1 MLAEPL
7 PSSAVKPRAF
17 ARILQLTDF
26 HLGESDEKK
35 VYGIETARCLDNVI
49 AHFLRKDWDP
59 DLLLLTGDLA
69 EEPTPA
75 TYSSIAQRFI
85 PLGIQTACLPGN
97 HDDPFTMH
105 KTLASR
111 GLGVPNMVALDQWRI
126 LLLDS
131 AQSGSSRG
139 RLGRQQLDWLE
150 SSLSEYKENWIL
162 VALHHHPISSGS
174 PWMDG
179 MRVEDSDEF
188 LSLISAFTHVKAC
201 IFGHVH
207 QEIDCNIRGIRFLG
221 SPSTCVQFA
230 PGCHSLTTNTDH
242 PGYRVLDLF
251 DTGEIDTQVVRI

>member
-1 MLAEPL
+1 M
-7 PSSAVKPRAF
+7 
-17 ARILQLTDF
+17 D
-26 HLGESDEKK
+26 
-35 VYGIETARCLDNVI
+35 
-49 AHFLRKDWDP
+49 HFLRKNWDP

-69 EEPTPA
+69 EEPTQV
-75 TYSSIAQRFI
+75 TYSGIVQRFI
-85 PLGIQTACLPGN
+85 PLGIKTACLPGN
-97 HDDPFTMH
+97 HDDPVTMRA
-105 KTLASR
+105 TLTSKD
-111 GLGVPNMVALDQWRI
+111 LDVPKVVAIGQWRV

-131 AQSGSSRG
+131 SQPCSSRG
-139 RLGRQQLDWLE
+139 KLGRQQLDWLE
-150 SSLSEYKENWIL
+150 STLREYRQNWVL

-207 QEIDCNIRGIRFLG
+207 QDIDCNLWGIRFLG

-230 PGCHSLTTNTDH
+230 PGCHSLTTNTDR

-251 DTGEIDTQVVRI
+251 DTGEIETQVVRI